1 MGATSVF
8 PSIRGVNSP
17 LQRSKAMSQSIERV
31 RKALAA
37 LGVETE
43 ITEYPRS
50 TRTAQ
55 DAADTIGVPL
65 GSIVKSLLF
74 LVDEQPVLVLMA
86 GDRRVDTGKL
96 AALYGVSEGKVR
108 IADAETV
115 RRVTGFAIGGV
126 PPVGHVTP
134 LPTLI
139 DVSLGRFE
147 VVHAAAGS
155 PRANFPIRYET
166 LVEITRGRV
175 VDLSQPTSKSAAEG

>member
-1 MGATSVF
+1 
-8 PSIRGVNSP
+8 
-17 LQRSKAMSQSIERV
+17 MSRSIERV
-31 RKALAA
+31 RQALAA

-43 ITEYPRS
+43 IREYPRS

-96 AALYGVSEGKVR
+96 AALHGVRKSRVR
-108 IADAETV
+108 LADAETV
-115 RRVTGFAIGGV
+115 RQVTGFAIGGV

-134 LPTLI
+134 IPILI
-139 DVSLGRFE
+139 DASLGRFE

-155 PRANFPIRYET
+155 PQANFPIRYEK
-166 LVEITRGRV
+166 LVEITGGRV
-175 VDLSQPTSKSAAEG
+175 VDLGRGDGPQ

>member
-1 MGATSVF
+1 
-8 PSIRGVNSP
+8 
-17 LQRSKAMSQSIERV
+17 MSQSIERV

-55 DAADTIGVPL
+55 EAAEAIGVPL
-65 GSIVKSLLF
+65 GSIVKSLVF
-74 LVDEQPVLVLMA
+74 LVDEQPVLILMA

-96 AALYGVSEGKVR
+96 AALYGVDQSRVR

-126 PPVGHVTP
+126 PPVGHATP

-139 DVSLGRFE
+139 DASLSRFE
-147 VVHAAAGS
+147 IVHAAAGS
-155 PRANFPIRYET
+155 PRANFPIRYT
-166 LVEITRGRV
+166 KLVEITNGRIV
-175 VDLSQPTSKSAAEG
+175 ELSV

>member
-1 MGATSVF
+1 MNPCAPLFRVQRSSFRVEGHA
-8 PSIRGVNSP
+8 SP
-17 LQRSKAMSQSIERV
+17 LQRLKAMSRSIERV

-55 DAADTIGVPL
+55 DAAETIGVPL

-74 LVDEQPVLVLMA
+74 LVDEQPVLVLMS
-86 GDRRVDTGKL
+86 GDRRVDTAKL
-96 AALYGVSEGKVR
+96 AALYGVSKARVR

-115 RRVTGFAIGGV
+115 RRITGFAIGGV
-126 PPVGHVTP
+126 PPVGHATP

-139 DVSLGRFE
+139 DASLSRFQ

-155 PRANFPIRYET
+155 PRANFPIQYEK
-166 LVEITRGRV
+166 LVEITNGRV
-175 VDLSQPTSKSAAEG
+175 VEISEG